1 MTTFDLIDHYQFE
14 YISTLHRGN
23 IDINCGCCSMVE
35 EMNAIKV
42 LYGKEPIR
50 DVIEKCVCNRHGH
63 QYCIP
68 QTAVDDA
75 VNALMDSMFVRADMV
90 ATPFI
95 NGNNISEVFEDFEEL
110 YDFISLVISG
120 IPGIGPLTVYDTA
133 RRIGHLFSTPIYPRS
148 YVYLAAGAKNGA
160 EALLG
165 KKGLRFREPI
175 QLFESSFGT
184 FPSIFIEDMLCIYEP
199 LFSRCS
205 VNPVSKEINIPYS
218 YKNINSV
225 SLKILKEMKEM
236 ESI

>member
-14 YISTLHRGN
+14 YISTLHRDN

-42 LYGKEPIR
+42 LYGKDPIR

-68 QTAVDDA
+68 PTAVGNA
-75 VNALMDSMFVRADMV
+75 VNALMDSKFVRADMK
-90 ATPFI
+90 AKSFI
-95 NGNNISEVFEDFEEL
+95 NRNKISEVFKDFEEL

-120 IPGIGPLTVYDTA
+120 IPSIGPLTVYDTA
-133 RRIGHLFSTPIYPRS
+133 KRIGHLFSTPIYPKS

-160 EALLG
+160 EALLK

-175 QLFESSFGT
+175 QLFEPSFGS
-184 FPSIFIEDMLCIYEP
+184 FPSIFIEDILCIYEP
-199 LFSRCS
+199 LFSGCS
-205 VNPVSKEINIPYS
+205 VNPITKEINILFS
-218 YKNINSV
+218 FKNINSA
-225 SLKILKEMKEM
+225 SLKILKKAKEI